1 MSWGSLSFQLGLWVG
16 RGLTVPVT
24 RGYRHSAGTKVYCM
38 VLEEL
43 WKAFSQ
49 NAGGKKGFSRKY
61 GQLIDLRNWRASW
74 WKWKRRIKSRLKAQ
88 HSKNEDHGIQSY
100 HFMASRWRNNG
111 SRDRLIFLG
120 SKIIADG
127 SCGHGNKRRLLLGR
141 NAMINLDSIL
151 KSRDIT
157 LPTKVHL
164 VKAMVFPAV
173 VMYGCE
179 SWTKKK
185 AEHQRIDAFEPWC

>member
-157 LPTKVHL
+157 LLTKVCP

-173 VMYGCE
+173 CMNV
-179 SWTKKK
+179 
-185 AEHQRIDAFEPWC
+185 RVEP

>member
-88 HSKNEDHGIQSY
+88 HSENDYHGIWSR
-100 HFMASRWRNNG
+100 HFMGNRWGNSGN
-111 SRDRLIFLG
+111 SQTLFFWAPKSLQMVIAAMKLKDAYSSEEKLCLCFWICYLG
-120 SKIIADG
+120 WS
-127 SCGHGNKRRLLLGR
+127 
-141 NAMINLDSIL
+141 
-151 KSRDIT
+151 
-157 LPTKVHL
+157 
-164 VKAMVFPAV
+164 
-173 VMYGCE
+173 
-179 SWTKKK
+179 
-185 AEHQRIDAFEPWC
+185 